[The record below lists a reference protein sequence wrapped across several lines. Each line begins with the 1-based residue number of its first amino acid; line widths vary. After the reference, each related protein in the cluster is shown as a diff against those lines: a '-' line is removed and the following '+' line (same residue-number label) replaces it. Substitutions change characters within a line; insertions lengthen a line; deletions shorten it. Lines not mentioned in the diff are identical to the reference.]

1 MPSTV
6 WSGSVSFTAESGAAT
21 TVAVPMPHRG
31 VLKGYSL
38 VEAASGA
45 TGNFTATLYS
55 SKQDKA
61 PNNALPAD
69 TFKVIVFDQTA
80 PFKNDLD
87 VSYLNRDGSPSNPQ
101 RYLYLKITP
110 ATTKSFVFT
119 VTVDTPTLR

>member
-1 MPSTV
+1 
-6 WSGSVSFTAESGAAT
+6 
-21 TVAVPMPHRG
+21 MPHRG

-38 VEAASGA
+38 VEAAGGS
-45 TGNFTATLYS
+45 TGNFTAALYS

-61 PNNALPAD
+61 PNSDLPAD
-69 TFKVIVFDQTA
+69 TFKVLSFDQTT
-80 PFKNDLD
+80 PFKNDLN

-110 ATTKSFVFT
+110 SATKTLVFS

>member
-6 WSGSVSFTAESGAAT
+6 WSGSVSFTANADEAT

-38 VEAASGA
+38 AEAGGGA

-61 PNNALPAD
+61 PNNTLPAD
-69 TFKVIVFDQTA
+69 TFKVISFDQAT

-101 RYLYLKITP
+101 RYLYLKITAA
-110 ATTKSFVFT
+110 ATKALVFT

>member
-6 WSGSVSFTAESGAAT
+6 WSGSVTFTANSGEAT

-38 VEAASGA
+38 AEAAGGA
-45 TGNFTATLYS
+45 TGNFTAVLYS

-69 TFKVIVFDQTA
+69 TFKVLSFDQTTA
-80 PFKNDLD
+80 FKNDLN

-110 ATTKSFVFT
+110 SATKTLVFS

>member
-6 WSGSVSFTAESGAAT
+6 WSGSVTFEAT
-21 TVAVPMPHRG
+21 GSQANTVAVPMPHRG
-31 VLKGYSL
+31 VLRGYSL
-38 VEAASGA
+38 AEAAGGA
-45 TGNFTATLYS
+45 TGNFTAALYS

-69 TFKVIVFDQTA
+69 TFKVLSFDQTT
-80 PFKNDLD
+80 PFKNDIS
-87 VSYLNRDGSPSNPQ
+87 VSYLNRDGSPTNPQ

-110 ATTKSFVFT
+110 ASTKSLVFS

>member
-6 WSGSVSFTAESGAAT
+6 WSGSTSFTALANTLT

-31 VLKGYSL
+31 ILKGYNI
-38 VEAASGA
+38 VEASGGA

-61 PNNALPAD
+61 PNNAMPAD
-69 TFKVIVFDQTA
+69 AFKIVSFDQTA
-80 PFKNDLD
+80 PFQNGLNI
-87 VSYLNRDGSPSNPQ
+87 SYLNRDGSPTNPQ
-101 RYLYLKITP
+101 RYLYLKITT
-110 ATTKSFVFT
+110 AAQKNLIFS

>member
-6 WSGSVSFTAESGAAT
+6 WSGSVSFTATGGQE
-21 TVAVPMPHRG
+21 TVVPVPMPHRG

-38 VEAASGA
+38 VEAENGA
-45 TGNFTATLYS
+45 TGNFAAALYT

-61 PNNALPAD
+61 PNNDLPAG
-69 TFKVIVFDQTA
+69 TFKLLEFTQA
-80 PFKNDLD
+80 AASANNLD
-87 VSYLNRDGSPSNPQ
+87 VSYLNRDGTPTNPQ

-110 ATTKSFVFT
+110 AATKSLVFS

>member
-6 WSGSVSFTAESGAAT
+6 WSGSITFTANSGAAT

-38 VEAASGA
+38 AEASGGA
-45 TGNFTATLYS
+45 TGNFTAALYS
-55 SKQDKA
+55 SNQSKE
-61 PNNALPAD
+61 PNSQLPAD
-69 TFKVIVFDQTA
+69 TFKVLSFDQTA
-80 PFKNDLD
+80 AFKNDLN

-110 ATTKSFVFT
+110 AATKTLVFS

>member
-6 WSGSVSFTAESGAAT
+6 WSGNVSFTATGAQAT

-38 VEAASGA
+38 AEAAGGA
-45 TGNFTATLYS
+45 IGNFTATLYS
-55 SKQDKA
+55 SKQDKE
-61 PNNALPAD
+61 PNSALPAD
-69 TFKVIVFDQTA
+69 TFKVLSFDQTA
-80 PFKNDLD
+80 VFKNDLN
-87 VSYLNRDGSPSNPQ
+87 VSYLNRDGTPTNPQ

-110 ATTKSFVFT
+110 AATKTLVFS

>member
-6 WSGSVSFTAESGAAT
+6 WSGSVSFTANGSEAT

-31 VLKGYSL
+31 VLKGYNL
-38 VEAASGA
+38 AEAAGGA

-61 PNNALPAD
+61 PNSALPAD
-69 TFKVIVFDQTA
+69 TFKVIAFDQTT

-110 ATTKSFVFT
+110 AGTKSLVFT

>member
-6 WSGSVSFTAESGAAT
+6 WSGNVTFEAT
-21 TVAVPMPHRG
+21 GGQANTVAVPMPHRG
-31 VLKGYSL
+31 VLRGYSL
-38 VEAASGA
+38 VEGGGGA
-45 TGNFTATLYS
+45 TGNFTAALYS

-69 TFKVIVFDQTA
+69 TFKVLSFDQTT
-80 PFKNDLD
+80 PFKNDIS
-87 VSYLNRDGSPSNPQ
+87 VSYLNRDGSPTNPQ

-110 ATTKSFVFT
+110 ASTKTLVFS

>member
-6 WSGSVSFTAESGAAT
+6 WSGNVTFTAQGTQAT

-38 VEAASGA
+38 VEAAGGA
-45 TGNFTATLYS
+45 TGNFTAALYS
-55 SKQDKA
+55 SKQDKE
-61 PNNALPAD
+61 PNSTLPAD
-69 TFKVIVFDQTA
+69 TFKVLAFDQTTA
-80 PFKNDLD
+80 FKNDLN
-87 VSYLNRDGSPSNPQ
+87 VSYLNRDGTPSNPQ

-110 ATTKSFVFT
+110 AATKSFVFS

>member
-6 WSGSVSFTAESGAAT
+6 WSGSKTFTAAANTET

-38 VEAASGA
+38 AEASGGA
-45 TGNFTATLYS
+45 TGNFTAALYS

-61 PNNALPAD
+61 PNSELPAAA
-69 TFKVIVFDQTA
+69 FKVLAFDQTTA
-80 PFKNDLD
+80 FANNLD
-87 VSYLNRDGSPSNPQ
+87 VSYLNRDGTPTNPQ

-110 ATTKSFVFT
+110 AAEKTLVFS